1 MNSGIYK
8 WTSPS
13 GKSYIGQAVNL
24 KRRSN
29 EFLNFEREYTSKRNG
44 LNLSA
49 IDKARKKYNSAE
61 LWKYEVLEY
70 SDVKNLDDL
79 EIKYIAEFNTT
90 DSKTGYNST
99 EGGES
104 TKGYKFTK
112 EQLDYFHNIVIK
124 NRRSMKGECN
134 PNYGNHLSDEAKER
148 LRQAHLGLKASL
160 ETRMKM
166 SKPVIQYTLDGEF
179 IKEYYSIT
187 SAAQEVGCNPSLIM
201 RVCQGKKKTAKG
213 YIWKYKE

>member
-24 KRRSN
+24 KHRSN
-29 EFLNFEREYTSKRNG
+29 EFLNFEREYTSKRND
-44 LNLSA
+44 LNLTA
-49 IDKARKKYNSAE
+49 IDRARKKYNCAE

-70 SDVKNLDDL
+70 SEVQNLDDL

-99 EGGES
+99 EGGDG
-104 TKGYKFTK
+104 TKGIHYRTEK
-112 EQLDYFHNIVIK
+112 QLQAYK
-124 NRRSMKGECN
+124 NRRSYKGECN
-134 PNYGNHLSDEAKER
+134 PNFGKHLSDAAKER
-148 LRQAHLGLKASL
+148 IRNAHTGLKQDF
-160 ETRMKM
+160 ETIKKK
-166 SKPVIQYTLDGEF
+166 SKPVVQYTLDGEF
-179 IKEYYSIT
+179 IKEYYSIK

-213 YIWKYKE
+213 YIWKYKN

>member
-13 GKSYIGQAVNL
+13 GKSYIGQAVDL

-29 EFLNFEREYTSKRNG
+29 EFLNFNREYTSKRNDAV
-44 LNLSA
+44 LTA

-70 SDVKNLDDL
+70 SNVKNLDYL
-79 EIKYIAEFNTT
+79 EIKYITEFNTT
-90 DSKTGYNST
+90 DSKKGYNST
-99 EGGES
+99 DGGDGS
-104 TKGYKFTK
+104 KGVSWGTEK
-112 EQLDYFHNIVIK
+112 QLEALR
-124 NRRSMKGECN
+124 NRRSYKGECN
-134 PNYGNHLSDEAKER
+134 PNYGKHLSDEAKEKIR
-148 LRQAHLGLKASL
+148 NAHIGLKQDFD
-160 ETRMKM
+160 TVKKK

-179 IKEYYSIT
+179 IKEYYSIK
-187 SAAQEVGCNPSLIM
+187 SAAQEVDCNKSLIM

-213 YIWKYKE
+213 YIWKYKN